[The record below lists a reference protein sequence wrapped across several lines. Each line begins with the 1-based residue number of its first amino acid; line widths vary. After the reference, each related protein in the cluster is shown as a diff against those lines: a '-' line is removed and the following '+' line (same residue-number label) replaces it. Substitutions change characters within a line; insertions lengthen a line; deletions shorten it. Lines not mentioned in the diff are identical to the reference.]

1 MTRDPTAVRMQ
12 PSAWAVD
19 AKEDGRQSGRFAEG
33 GGSTAPS
40 NFPVPCS
47 RLARPSR
54 YAPGRPPSPRWY
66 RRLTSAGLRVGAS
79 LTIAVAWTVPVGG
92 LDRRCITMHRPGR
105 HTSDHGREDHQG
117 ESPAD

>member
-19 AKEDGRQSGRFAEG
+19 AKENGRQSGRFAEA

-66 RRLTSAGLRVGAS
+66 RRLTSASRPALHKVRERYRV
-79 LTIAVAWTVPVGG
+79 AVGSVCT
-92 LDRRCITMHRPGR
+92 
-105 HTSDHGREDHQG
+105 
-117 ESPAD
+117 